1 MKLLYKYLLFYFLK
15 IFLIINFVIF
25 VITAVYGL
33 ADLFLSLQSPPAW
46 VGFKY
51 ILLLIPFV
59 FYYLSPLSYTS
70 AGLVVLK
77 RLMDKKVDLT
87 AQSFGIS
94 PYNLILPLIISVVV
108 LSIFHIAMNEKIYPT
123 VYKEIKNIE
132 ERYKGRK
139 KVLKKIARDI
149 WFLKR
154 IGEDKVYVFVKT
166 IEIDT
171 GKFFDLIMIR
181 VGIDDR
187 VKEITEGKYGVWK
200 GTLLKVG
207 EGFRY
212 NFLISERNEKLQDK
226 NIDIGF
232 SLREISLISERIEF
246 LPSSS
251 LIFLFSKGKD
261 IGIDINQYLGEIMYR
276 LGVSLFPF
284 FVFVPVISTLLLT
297 RNIKKSM
304 LTFFIFV
311 TGGWFFITLSKI
323 LPSEAKTSPLYVII
337 PYTVLLLYS
346 LKRLYDLRKGIRV

>member
-15 IFLIINFVIF
+15 IFAIINLVIF

-33 ADLFLSLQSPPAW
+33 ADLFLSFKSPSPS

-70 AGLVVLK
+70 AGLIVLK

-94 PYNLILPLIISVVV
+94 PYNLILPLVISVII
-108 LSIFHIAMNEKIYPT
+108 LSLFHIAMNEKVYPT
-123 VYKEIKNIE
+123 VYKEIKGIE

-149 WFLKR
+149 WFLKKT
-154 IGEDKVYVFVKT
+154 GEDRVYVFVKT
-166 IEIDT
+166 IETDT

-181 VGIDDR
+181 VGMDDR
-187 VKEITEGKYGVWK
+187 VKEITEGKYGVWE

-212 NFLISERNEKLQDK
+212 NFLISERNEKLK
-226 NIDIGF
+226 NKSIDIGF

-261 IGIDINQYLGEIMYR
+261 IGIDVNQYLGEIMYR
-276 LGVSLFPF
+276 LGVSLFPI
-284 FVFVPVISTLLLT
+284 FVFIPVISTLLLT
-297 RNIKKSM
+297 RNLRRSM
-304 LTFFIFV
+304 LTFFVFV
-311 TGGWFFITLSKI
+311 IGGWFFITLSKI

-337 PYTVLLLYS
+337 PYTMLLLYS